1 MSSNEED
8 SLLPQTDT
16 ITPNSLVNHLSP
28 KIFHLPKYYNKKQPQ
43 TASVWEEEMEEQR
56 KLYLYNRANNNL
68 LEEDYSQEEEV
79 LE

>member
-1 MSSNEED
+1 M
-8 SLLPQTDT
+8 DT
-16 ITPNSLVNHLSP
+16 TSITPNSLVNLPP
-28 KIFHLPKYYNKKQPQ
+28 KIFHLPKYYNKKPQP
-43 TASVWEEEMEEQR
+43 SPVWEEEMEEQR